1 MKQRLYLLAFFAISL
16 ALTSCKKD
24 EEPAPIP
31 EVVGKWSLD
40 YGVLVS
46 GFSNNPQ
53 DILVNGE
60 KIDPASPYLL
70 DFGLTVFPLSTMH
83 IIESNKVFVNVNKF
97 LIWVESYTGT
107 WDYVTPKLTL
117 KYDETNFQ
125 DEEYSYSV
133 ASSLPQLSINQTFT
147 DSSGAS
153 AVIQWVYH
161 K

>member
-1 MKQRLYLLAFFAISL
+1 MKQRLYVLAFFAISL

-24 EEPAPIP
+24 DEPTPVP
-31 EVVGKWSLD
+31 EVVGKWGLD

-53 DILVNGE
+53 DFLVNGE

-70 DFGLTVFPLSTMH
+70 DFGLTIFPISTIH
-83 IIESNKVFVNVNKF
+83 IIENNKVFVNINKF
-97 LIWVESYTGT
+97 AIWVESYTGI
-107 WDYVTPKLTL
+107 WDYLAPKLTL
-117 KYDETNFQ
+117 KYDESNID

-133 ASSLPQLSINQTFT
+133 VDNLSQLSINQTFT
-147 DSSGAS
+147 DSLGNS